1 MNYDEYLNKYQ
12 PYIYNTFIN
21 SLKFNRVS
29 QAYLI
34 KGNDGTPTL
43 DIALFLAKTL
53 ICEDPSPLACS
64 SCLNCIRFEE
74 GNYADFMLIDG
85 EKNTIKVSDIE
96 NLQKFLSSSSLEKQG
111 KKIYII
117 NCLENANK
125 ESVNALLK
133 TLEEPT
139 SSVYAFITT
148 KNEAKLLPTI
158 ISRCQLLSL
167 LPANKSV
174 IKQNAIN
181 EGVMLEDADILS
193 YFYSDIEII
202 KQKANDESYQEQK
215 KLLYETLNALSLSSE
230 EAIYYAQNTLIKKI
244 KTKEEARLYIDL
256 LSIAFKDM
264 LRITHNQPLILE
276 GAKEQ
281 IYSLSNKY
289 KNISQIYLEIMLSR
303 GQIEDNVNLSLLLQ
317 HIFIYIRKEGGF
329 THGRNYN

>member
-1 MNYDEYLNKYQ
+1 MKYDEYLEKYQ
-12 PYIYNTFIN
+12 PFIYNTFIN
-21 SLKFNRVS
+21 SLKFNKVS

-34 KGNDGTPTL
+34 KGSDGTPTL

-53 ICEDPSPLACS
+53 ICEEPSPLACS

-85 EKNTIKVSDIE
+85 SKNTIKVGDIE

-125 ESVNALLK
+125 EAVNALLK

-148 KNEAKLLPTI
+148 QNEAKILPTI
-158 ISRCQLLSL
+158 ISRCQILSL
-167 LPANKSV
+167 LPINKSIV
-174 IKQNAIN
+174 KQNAIN
-181 EGVMLEDADILS
+181 EGVLLEDADILS
-193 YFYSDIEII
+193 YFYCDVEVI
-202 KQKANDESYQEQK
+202 KQKSEEENYKEQK
-215 KLLYETLNALSLSSE
+215 KLLYETLNALTISSE
-230 EAIYYAQNTLIKKI
+230 EAIYYAQTNLIKNI
-244 KTKEEARLYIDL
+244 KTKEDARLYIDL
-256 LSIAFKDM
+256 LSIAFKDI
-264 LRITHNQPLILE
+264 LHIQNNQPLVLE

-281 IYSLSNKY
+281 IDTLSKKY
-289 KNISQIYLEIMLSR
+289 KNISDIYLEIMLSR

-317 HIFIYIRKEGGF
+317 HIFIYIRKEGGS
-329 THGRNYN
+329 TYGRN

>member
-1 MNYDEYLNKYQ
+1 MKYDEYLEKYQ
-12 PYIYNTFIN
+12 PFIYNTFIN
-21 SLKFNRVS
+21 SLKFNKVS

-34 KGNDGTPTL
+34 KGSDGTPTL

-53 ICEDPSPLACS
+53 ICEEPSPLACS

-85 EKNTIKVSDIE
+85 SKNTIKVGDIE

-125 ESVNALLK
+125 EAVNALLK

-148 KNEAKLLPTI
+148 QNEAKILPTI
-158 ISRCQLLSL
+158 ISRCQILSL
-167 LPANKSV
+167 LPINKSIV
-174 IKQNAIN
+174 KQNAIN
-181 EGVMLEDADILS
+181 EGVLLEDADILS
-193 YFYSDIEII
+193 YFYCDVEVI
-202 KQKANDESYQEQK
+202 KQKSEEENYKEQK
-215 KLLYETLNALSLSSE
+215 KLLYETLNALTISSE
-230 EAIYYAQNTLIKKI
+230 EAIYYAQTNLIKNI
-244 KTKEEARLYIDL
+244 KTKEDARLYIDL
-256 LSIAFKDM
+256 LSIAFKDI
-264 LRITHNQPLILE
+264 LHIQNNQPLVLE

-281 IYSLSNKY
+281 IDTLSKKY
-289 KNISQIYLEIMLSR
+289 KNVSNIYLEIMLSR

-317 HIFIYIRKEGGF
+317 HIFIYIRKEGGS
-329 THGRNYN
+329 TYGRN

>member
-1 MNYDEYLNKYQ
+1 MKYDEYLEKYQ
-12 PYIYNTFIN
+12 PFIYNTFIN
-21 SLKFNRVS
+21 SLKFNKVS

-34 KGNDGTPTL
+34 KGSDGTPTL

-53 ICEDPSPLACS
+53 ICEEPSPLACS

-85 EKNTIKVSDIE
+85 SKNTIKVGDIE

-125 ESVNALLK
+125 EAVNALLK

-148 KNEAKLLPTI
+148 QNEAKLLPTI
-158 ISRCQLLSL
+158 ISRCQILSL
-167 LPANKSV
+167 LPINKSIV
-174 IKQNAIN
+174 KQNAIN
-181 EGVMLEDADILS
+181 EGVLLEDADILS
-193 YFYSDIEII
+193 YFYCDVEVI
-202 KQKANDESYQEQK
+202 KQKSEEENYKEQK
-215 KLLYETLNALSLSSE
+215 KLLYETLNALTISSE
-230 EAIYYAQNTLIKKI
+230 EAIYYAQTNLIKNI
-244 KTKEEARLYIDL
+244 KTKEDARLYIDL
-256 LSIAFKDM
+256 LSIAFKDI
-264 LRITHNQPLILE
+264 LHIQNNQPLVLE

-281 IYSLSNKY
+281 IDTLSKKY
-289 KNISQIYLEIMLSR
+289 KNVSSIYLEIMLSR

-317 HIFIYIRKEGGF
+317 HIFIYIRKEGGS
-329 THGRNYN
+329 TYGRN